1 VGEPK
6 MTVIGIWL
14 TAQWSQTISTI
25 CHWIARDVGRT
36 AVHRFRGLRPAALNL
51 LVGCG
56 LSQIIV
62 FYDLSTTICYM
73 RIMPTIVLVRA
84 INGLIPTPTIPFG
97 PP

>member
-1 VGEPK
+1 MGEPK
-6 MTVIGIWL
+6 MTVIGAWL
-14 TAQWSQTISTI
+14 TAQWPQTIKTI
-25 CHWIARDVGRT
+25 YHWIARDVGRT

-73 RIMPTIVLVRA
+73 RRMTPIALVRLTNR
-84 INGLIPTPTIPFG
+84 IIPTPTIPFG
-97 PP
+97 PL